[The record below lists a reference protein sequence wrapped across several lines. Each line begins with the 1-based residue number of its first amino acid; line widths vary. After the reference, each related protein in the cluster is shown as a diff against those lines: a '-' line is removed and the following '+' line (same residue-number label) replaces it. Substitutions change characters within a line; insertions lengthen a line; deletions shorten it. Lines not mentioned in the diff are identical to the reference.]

1 MRAYSTLVI
10 KIGGWNE
17 PICACLHH
25 NPPHCADVMLMK
37 TVEKAQ
43 PQNCPVSLA
52 AEGGERARI
61 CDTETAQ
68 GNLMMQP

>member
-25 NPPHCADVMLMK
+25 NPPHSAGVMLMN
-37 TVEKAQ
+37 TVEKAR
-43 PQNCPVSLA
+43 PQNCPLSFM
-52 AEGGERARI
+52 AEGGERAGI
-61 CDTETAQ
+61 SDTETAKV
-68 GNLMMQP
+68 